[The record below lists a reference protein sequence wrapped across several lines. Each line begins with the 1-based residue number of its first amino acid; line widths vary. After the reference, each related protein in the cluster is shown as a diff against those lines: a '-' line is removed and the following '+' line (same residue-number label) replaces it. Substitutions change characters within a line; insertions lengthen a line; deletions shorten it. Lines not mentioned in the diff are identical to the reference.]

1 MTIHAHDCILPYGSV
16 IDLLITTESAAR
28 IVTVS
33 ATGQVTALEIA
44 SGSVNANATVIVT
57 KIGLLAATEMVAAE
71 EATEDLEVV
80 AGVVAGVAA
89 EAAAE
94 EAGGQT
100 VTAMATAT
108 ATTTATGMAWTG
120 RWRSVWDCKRTFS
133 VELASLLWQALK
145 PPALSALVY
154 TVRPSL

>member
-16 IDLLITTESAAR
+16 IAPLITTESEAR

-80 AGVVAGVAA
+80 AGVAA

-94 EAGGQT
+94 EADGQT
-100 VTAMATAT
+100 VTAITTAT

-120 RWRSVWDCKRTFS
+120 RWRSVWDCERTFS
-133 VELASLLWQALK
+133 MELAFLLWQALK